1 MLDTMEAEAVEVIER
16 GEYRLRISY
25 DMFPPNP
32 REEWEN
38 LGIMLCGHRKYNLGD
53 EQLKAADFDSWAD
66 VEAYIREELGG
77 IEVMPLYLYDHGGIT
92 ISTKPFSD
100 PWDSGQV
107 GYIFTTAE
115 QLEKFG
121 TPRDKVRDALLSE
134 VKTYDAYLRGDVY
147 QWTITRCQTCNLGH
161 EHDELLETVGSY
173 FDIDAAREDAL
184 AELNAYIKPA
194 E

>member
-16 GEYRLRISY
+16 GDYRLRITY

-38 LGIMLCGHRKYNLGD
+38 LGIMLCGHKRYNLGD
-53 EQLKAADFDSWAD
+53 EQLSAADFESWAD

-77 IEVMPLYLYDHGGIT
+77 IEVMPLYLYDHAGIT
-92 ISTKPFSD
+92 ISTRSFSN

-107 GYIFTTAE
+107 GYIFTTAK

-121 TPRDKVRDALLSE
+121 TPRDKMREFLLSE
-134 VKTYDAYLRGDVY
+134 VKTYDAYLRGEVY
-147 QWTITRCQTCNLGH
+147 QWTITRREICSLGH
-161 EHDELLETVGSY
+161 EHEELIESVGGY
-173 FDIDAAREDAL
+173 FDLDAAREDGL
-184 AELNAYIKPA
+184 AGLDYWTEAA